1 MTNRAGEPI
10 KDSQTREQ
18 AVGGRGCR
26 LLLPDVLRSPLLFFR
41 SCKVTVGDESVPS
54 LFSFLVI
61 ISLASSAR
69 MMIASDWPYLS
80 LPAEATISVGGVE
93 RWQFD

>member
-1 MTNRAGEPI
+1 MTVR
-10 KDSQTREQ
+10 
-18 AVGGRGCR
+18 
-26 LLLPDVLRSPLLFFR
+26 
-41 SCKVTVGDESVPS
+41 DESVSS
-54 LFSFLVI
+54 LFSILFI

-69 MMIASDWPYLS
+69 LVIASDWLYLS